1 MKNLTK
7 RQKQSIETKLK
18 ITKIATELFKDNGFE
33 NVKIQD
39 ICSKSNISIGA
50 FYHHFKSKSD
60 IINIGYQQID
70 LLVKEKLKSKNFD
83 SYLDKII
90 FMLGEGCD
98 LLENLGYVFV
108 SDVYKNLLHI
118 DNKYAFDSNRFVTLE
133 IKAAII
139 EAIKSNELVD
149 TVSPKHLTETL
160 LKISRGAIFDWCL
173 HNGSYALKSS
183 MIFDLELILSN
194 YKKWAILNGS
204 FFYYLFKWLHSLAI
218 FL

>member
-39 ICSKSNISIGA
+39 ICSKANISIGA

-70 LLVKEKLKSKNFD
+70 LLVKEKLESKNFD

-90 FMLGEGCD
+90 FMLGEGSD

-118 DNKYAFDSNRFVTLE
+118 DNKYTFDSNRFVTLE
-133 IKAAII
+133 IKVAII
-139 EAIKSNELVD
+139 EAIKNNELID

-173 HNGSYALKSS
+173 HSGSYALKSS

-194 YKKWAILNGS
+194 YKK
-204 FFYYLFKWLHSLAI
+204 
-218 FL
+218 